1 MGNQK
6 LSGQTVDE
14 VLAYFGHQ
22 TGRARYHYR
31 RFVLDG
37 VPQGRRDELV
47 GGGLRRSQRLIG
59 FEELQLHDERVL
71 GSGNF
76 VEQLR
81 KESEISDRFP
91 SVLPLKELIERIGRA
106 FKINPDDLRQRR
118 RRKEFVEIRDIICY
132 FALREM
138 GHNGAA
144 LGKMLNITRSAVSI
158 AANRGE
164 EAVRENSTLRKLILS
179 NSTI

>member
-6 LSGQTVDE
+6 LPGQTAGE
-14 VLAYFGHQ
+14 VLAYFGHRA
-22 TGRARYHYR
+22 GRARYHYR
-31 RFVLDG
+31 RFVIDG
-37 VPQGRRDELV
+37 IPQGRRDELV

-59 FEELQLHDERVL
+59 LEELQFHDERVL
-71 GSGNF
+71 GSGDF

-91 SVLPLKELIERIGRA
+91 SVLPLMELIERIARA

-138 GHNGAA
+138 GHNGAE

-164 EAVRENSTLRKLILS
+164 EAVRENSTLRKLIVS

>member
-6 LSGQTVDE
+6 LPGQTVSE
-14 VLAYFGHQ
+14 VLAYFAHR
-22 TGRARYHYR
+22 TAEARYHYR
-31 RFVLDG
+31 RFVTDG

-47 GGGLRRSQRLIG
+47 GGGLRRSQKLIG
-59 FEELQLHDERVL
+59 FEEAQLHDERVL
-71 GSGNF
+71 GSGEF

-91 SVLPLKELIERIGRA
+91 SVLPVKELIERIARA
-106 FKINPDDLRQRR
+106 SKINPDDLRHRR

-138 GHNGAA
+138 GHNGAE
-144 LGKMLNITRSAVSI
+144 LGKMLNITRSAVCI
-158 AANRGE
+158 AASRGE
-164 EAVRENSTLRKLILS
+164 ETVRKNSTLRKLINS

>member
-6 LSGQTVDE
+6 LPGQTSGE
-14 VLAYFGHQ
+14 VLAFFGHHM
-22 TGRARYHYR
+22 GRARSHYR
-31 RFVLDG
+31 RFVIDG

-47 GGGLRRSQRLIG
+47 GGGLQRSQKLIG
-59 FEELQLHDERVL
+59 FEGLQLHDERVL
-71 GSGNF
+71 GSGDF
-76 VEQLR
+76 IEQLR
-81 KESEISDRFP
+81 ERSEISDRLP
-91 SVLPLKELIERIGRA
+91 SVLSLNELIERIARA

-138 GHNGAA
+138 AHNGAA

-158 AANRGE
+158 SATRGE
-164 EAVRENSTLRKLILS
+164 EAVRKNSTLRKLIGS